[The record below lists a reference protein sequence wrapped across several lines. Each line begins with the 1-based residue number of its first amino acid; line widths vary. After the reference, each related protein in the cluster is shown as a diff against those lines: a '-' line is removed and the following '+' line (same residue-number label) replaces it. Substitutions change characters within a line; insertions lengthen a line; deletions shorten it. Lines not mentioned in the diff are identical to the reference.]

1 MSSSNANVGGNGGS
15 GTIILRYPVAYA
27 ITYSS
32 GGAGSTTQVNSNT
45 ENVTTITSSGTITF
59 NAV

>member
-1 MSSSNANVGGNGGS
+1 MTSAGRSGGNGGS
-15 GTIILRYPVAYA
+15 GTVILRYPVAYA